1 LPTPEV
7 ASLEGIRVL
16 DLSRVLAGP
25 YCTMVL
31 GDLGA
36 DVVKVENPDGGDDT
50 RHWGPPFVEG
60 ESAYY
65 LGVNRNKRSIAV
77 NLKNPAGQELV
88 RRLATH
94 SDIFV
99 ENLRP
104 GTLER
109 WQLDAS
115 SLRALNPRLI
125 SCTLSAFGPSG
136 PYRDDPGYDF
146 TLQALTGLMSITGS
160 PEGEPTKVG
169 VALIDVITGLFAATS
184 ILAALRARDSTGT
197 GQHVDVSLFESG
209 LAALVNVASGYLV
222 SGRRPRRYG
231 NAHPSI
237 VPYQVFR
244 ARDRS
249 FALAIGNDRQF
260 SQLCAGLGRPEWAA
274 DARFETNP
282 ARVANRDQLVAV
294 LSEAFAEREV
304 AEWEERLRA
313 QGLPF
318 APINHVDEAL
328 DHPQAQALGV
338 VQSVLHP
345 ELGVLP
351 LVRAPFHLSATP
363 ETIRRAPPTLGQH
376 LREVLG
382 DVLGLDDADVDALRR
397 RGAFNC

>member
-1 LPTPEV
+1 MPTPEV